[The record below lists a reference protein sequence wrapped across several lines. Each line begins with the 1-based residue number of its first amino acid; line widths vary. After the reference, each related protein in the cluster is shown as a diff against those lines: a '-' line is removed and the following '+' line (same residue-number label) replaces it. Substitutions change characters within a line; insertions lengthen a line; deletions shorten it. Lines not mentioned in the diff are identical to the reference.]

1 MGEYLYFFVYYP
13 RTTHE
18 DTDDLECV
26 FPENKELKPLC
37 IHNEESISNKT
48 YYYKKIFKVECSSK
62 QNQKANKYLYI
73 FETGDYKYIINL
85 DSKGNTFVYDV
96 TLGIG
101 KSRIKIIRNVP

>member
-1 MGEYLYFFVYYP
+1 MSKYFYFFVYYP

-48 YYYKKIFKVECSSK
+48 YYYKKKYLKLNAHLKKIKKQIIIFIYSK
-62 QNQKANKYLYI
+62 Q
-73 FETGDYKYIINL
+73 EIINIL
-85 DSKGNTFVYDV
+85 
-96 TLGIG
+96 LI
-101 KSRIKIIRNVP
+101 